1 MTRAET
7 THDTATLQVRVTESA
22 TVFSGAANLRRCDA
36 PTPLEI
42 ASFIRS
48 VFGDEPHG
56 AHVHLIAEE
65 QAVRLIDQ
73 ALADYG
79 IHLTAELPSDEAP
92 TTTMPA
98 VPAPLPVARPRADN
112 SEAHESDRGG
122 WLIVG
127 LVVVVAAAC
136 AAALWWTFGP
146 SLHDAHEPAP
156 EPAPETAPVEPSAVA
171 ASTVVP
177 SADAPEPEVLAKEGL
192 SVQLPAGFTIEEDGD
207 MWRAVGPDPDFRL
220 QLSVDERYN
229 VPAQAL
235 AEQLRADI
243 ERDPEVEL
251 VGTDGHSVTYLER
264 AADGSQALWKTWP
277 DGAVQLSVGCHT
289 RNAPT
294 KVQQATCTMAMN
306 SARYVPEKRSS
317 EGEEGVVALE
327 G

>member
-7 THDTATLQVRVTESA
+7 TAHDTDTLQVRVTESA

-98 VPAPLPVARPRADN
+98 VPAPLPVARPRADS
-112 SEAHESDRGG
+112 SEVHESDRGG

-127 LVVVVAAAC
+127 LVAVVAAAC

-146 SLHDAHEPAP
+146 SLHDAHGNG
-156 EPAPETAPVEPSAVA
+156 PETIQEAADEVAPVESSSAA
-171 ASTVVP
+171 P
-177 SADAPEPEVLAKEGL
+177 EPEPEVLAKEGL

-235 AEQLRADI
+235 AEQLRVDI

-251 VGTDGHSVTYLER
+251 MGTDGHSVTYLER

-289 RNAPT
+289 RDAPT

-306 SARYVPEKRSS
+306 SARYAPEKRSS
-317 EGEEGVVALE
+317 EGGEGVVALE

>member
-7 THDTATLQVRVTESA
+7 THDTATLQVRVTEET

-42 ASFIRS
+42 ATYIRS

-65 QAVRLIDQ
+65 QVIHLIDQ

-98 VPAPLPVARPRADN
+98 VHTPEPLPVARPLDTR
-112 SEAHESDRGG
+112 EEHESRRAG
-122 WLIVG
+122 WIIVG
-127 LVVVVAAAC
+127 LVIVVAAAC
-136 AAALWWTFGP
+136 GLVLWWTFGP
-146 SLHDAHEPAP
+146 SLDDDDETAQEPASAPPSSAAPEPVPAP
-156 EPAPETAPVEPSAVA
+156 E
-171 ASTVVP
+171 
-177 SADAPEPEVLAKEGL
+177 PEPEVLEQDGL
-192 SVQLPAGFTIEEDGD
+192 SVQLPAGFHIEEDGD
-207 MWRAVGPDPDFRL
+207 MWRAVGPDPNFRL

-235 AEQLRADI
+235 AEQLREDI

-251 VGTDGHSVTYLER
+251 VGTDGHAVTYLER

-289 RNAPT
+289 RYEPT

-306 SARYVPEKRSS
+306 SARFAPENRSS
-317 EGEEGVVALE
+317 EADEGVVALE

>member
-7 THDTATLQVRVTESA
+7 THDTDTLQVRVTEEA

-42 ASFIRS
+42 ATYIRS

-56 AHVHLIAEE
+56 AQVHLIAEE
-65 QAVRLIDQ
+65 QVIHLIDQ

-79 IHLTAELPSDEAP
+79 IHLTAELPADEAP
-92 TTTMPA
+92 TTTLPA
-98 VPAPLPVARPRADN
+98 VHTPEPLPVARPRDT
-112 SEAHESDRGG
+112 SEDPESRRAM

-136 AAALWWTFGP
+136 GLVLWWTFEP
-146 SLHDAHEPAP
+146 SLDDAHETAP
-156 EPAPETAPVEPSAVA
+156 EPAPVESSSAVSSSA
-171 ASTVVP
+171 AP
-177 SADAPEPEVLAKEGL
+177 EPEPEVLEQDGL
-192 SVQLPAGFTIEEDGD
+192 SVQLPAGFSIEEDGD
-207 MWRAVGPDPDFRL
+207 MWRAVGPDPNFRL

-235 AEQLRADI
+235 AEQLREDI

-251 VGTDGHSVTYLER
+251 VGTDGHAVTYLER

-289 RNAPT
+289 RYEPT

-306 SARYVPEKRSS
+306 SARFAPENSS
-317 EGEEGVVALE
+317 SRADEGVVALE